1 MTDSPSARVAV
12 AIMAKAPMAGEVK
25 TRLCPPLSPDE
36 AAELYQCFLLDKIA
50 QLRAI
55 ASASPVIAF
64 TPEGGRGAFERM
76 APGFDLI
83 AQRGPD
89 LGSRLL
95 NVLST
100 LLANGYR
107 GAVAIDSD
115 TPTLPSE
122 FLLQAV
128 DLVAD
133 PTTDLV
139 LGPTDDGGYYLI
151 GMSRPWPAL
160 FENMPWS
167 TADVLPETIRRA
179 EATGLRVACL
189 PSWFDV
195 DIPGDLERLRASLTA
210 ARGEAA
216 RHTRQF
222 LTARRV

>member
-55 ASASPVIAF
+55 ASASPAIAF

>member
-1 MTDSPSARVAV
+1 MTDSTPARVAV
-12 AIMAKAPMAGEVK
+12 AIMAKTPMAGEVK

-36 AAELYQCFLLDKIA
+36 ASELYQCFLLDKIA

-64 TPEGGRGAFERM
+64 TPQGGRDVFERM
-76 APGFDLI
+76 APGFELI

-95 NVLST
+95 NILSA
-100 LLANGYR
+100 LLGDGYQ
-107 GAVAIDSD
+107 AALAIDSD

-122 FLLQAV
+122 FLIQAIDV
-128 DLVAD
+128 VSD
-133 PTTDLV
+133 PAIDVV

-179 EATGLRVACL
+179 EAAGLRVACL
-189 PSWFDV
+189 PPWFDV
-195 DIPGDLERLRASLTA
+195 DIPGDLERLRGSLTA
-210 ARGEAA
+210 AGGEAA
-216 RHTRQF
+216 RHTRRF

>member
-1 MTDSPSARVAV
+1 MTDSRSARVAV

-216 RHTRQF
+216 RHTRRF

>member
-1 MTDSPSARVAV
+1 MTDSPSPQVAV
-12 AIMAKAPMAGEVK
+12 AIMAKAPEAGEVK
-25 TRLCPPLSPDE
+25 TRLCPPLSPRQASD
-36 AAELYQCFLLDKIA
+36 LYECFLLDKIA
-50 QLRAI
+50 QLRGI
-55 ASASPVIAF
+55 ASARPVIAF

-76 APGFDLI
+76 APGFELI

-100 LLANGYR
+100 LLGNGYR

-122 FLLQAV
+122 FLRQAIDV
-128 DLVAD
+128 VAD
-133 PTTDLV
+133 PAIDLV

-151 GMSRPWPAL
+151 GMSRPWPVL

-179 EATGLRVACL
+179 EATGLKVTSL
-189 PSWFDV
+189 PPWFDV
-195 DIPGDLERLRASLTA
+195 DVPGDLERLRASLTA
-210 ARGEAA
+210 SGAEAA
-216 RHTRQF
+216 RHTRAF